1 MGEVM
6 NNDLQKI
13 WDALRTIYGINLMA
27 ATLTVLLQDGEDGE
41 NKVSF
46 KFACFPQKTE
56 VQDEHH

>member
-1 MGEVM
+1 M